1 MYGWGIK
8 KKLTET
14 NSQALLLHLNEC
26 LPLIDSNISSTCL
39 RKANN
44 YFQSIIKDKQIKK
57 VIIGLTWD
65 SEVKIDKNNKL
76 LQDTNFYLRNIS
88 LINLINQLIK
98 NEKEVYLI
106 GPLSIPNFDIS
117 TQIRKLAFGKS
128 SQINLSNSNREFLE
142 KNSKSI
148 DLFSQKLGLNF
159 LRPDKILCNE
169 KKCLFADETNLFFSD
184 SNHLSKYGSIKTFKL
199 FNKINFN

>member
-1 MYGWGIK
+1 MPVINKTTSLKSNVEIESVFNNGLSFSKGVIK
-8 KKLTET
+8 IL
-14 NSQALLLHLNEC
+14 
-26 LPLIDSNISSTCL
+26 
-39 RKANN
+39 
-44 YFQSIIKDKQIKK
+44 
-57 VIIGLTWD
+57 
-65 SEVKIDKNNKL
+65 
-76 LQDTNFYLRNIS
+76 
-88 LINLINQLIK
+88 
-98 NEKEVYLI
+98 
-106 GPLSIPNFDIS
+106 
-117 TQIRKLAFGKS
+117 
-128 SQINLSNSNREFLE
+128 FLE